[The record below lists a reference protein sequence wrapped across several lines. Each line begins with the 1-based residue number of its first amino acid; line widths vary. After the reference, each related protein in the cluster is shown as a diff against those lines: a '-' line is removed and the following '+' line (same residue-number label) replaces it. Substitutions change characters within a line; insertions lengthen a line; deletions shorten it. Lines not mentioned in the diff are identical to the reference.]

1 MAVQHGLSIGPGRKP
16 RRQVFSFEPCSKFS
30 HLILLHSFIVST
42 VRDEVDSA
50 APPDVPRRP
59 RTPSNDP
66 QRPKT
71 PSGENRP
78 KTPTRLNLTGD
89 TRQKPFINPPNS
101 SHLPRKDYS
110 MQDDSRDYSLD
121 NSKGLDFNRS
131 DFSSRPPPGPRNDRD
146 FTRDF
151 PRGRT
156 NYSMHGLP
164 ESRMDPHNR
173 NEAARPGQFRS
184 RTPGP
189 EHMQQSR
196 GPDFRPEP
204 SRPKTPTASDM
215 RSKTPVPGLY
225 GQVPGGNPDYATN
238 SRFTSGWGSSNS
250 GPYRPGLDSNAR
262 TWGNRIPENSVTQN
276 MQRRDMF
283 DSFGRL
289 NSGSVHGGAGRPK
302 QSTSFESE
310 EPLPSNITRIPK
322 RPPFQNSTFS
332 NPMSGMQSPLQYPGS
347 LEDNAKFIEMNVTLL
362 RQESGFG
369 FRIIGGTEEGSQ
381 VSWEQII

>member
-1 MAVQHGLSIGPGRKP
+1 M
-16 RRQVFSFEPCSKFS
+16 
-30 HLILLHSFIVST
+30 
-42 VRDEVDSA
+42 
-50 APPDVPRRP
+50 PPDVPRRP

-71 PSGENRP
+71 PSAETRP
-78 KTPTRLNLTGD
+78 KTPTRLNLSGD
-89 TRQKPFINPPNS
+89 TRQKPLNPPNS
-101 SHLPRKDYS
+101 AHLPRKDYS
-110 MQDDSRDYSLD
+110 VQDDSRDYSLD
-121 NSKGLDFNRS
+121 NSKGLDFGRS
-131 DFSSRPPPGPRNDRD
+131 EFSSRPPPGPRNEAFRPDGSRD
-146 FTRDF
+146 FS
-151 PRGRT
+151 RGRT
-156 NYSMHGLP
+156 NFSMHNMP
-164 ESRMDPHNR
+164 DSRFDSYNR
-173 NEAARPGQFRS
+173 NEVVRPGQFRS

-189 EHMQQSR
+189 EHMQRSQ
-196 GPDFRPEP
+196 GPDFRPDT

-238 SRFTSGWGSSNS
+238 SRYPSSWGSSGS
-250 GPYRPGLDSNAR
+250 GPYRPGLDSNSR
-262 TWGNRIPENSVTQN
+262 TWGTSIPEHSVTPN

-289 NSGSVHGGAGRPK
+289 NSGVHGGAGRPK

-322 RPPFQNSTFS
+322 RPPFHNSTFS
-332 NPMSGMQSPLQYPGS
+332 NSMPGMQSPFHYPGS
-347 LEDNAKFIEMNVTLL
+347 SEDNAKYIEMNVTLL

-381 VSWEQII
+381 VSWETVCSLEFDL

>member
-1 MAVQHGLSIGPGRKP
+1 M
-16 RRQVFSFEPCSKFS
+16 
-30 HLILLHSFIVST
+30 
-42 VRDEVDSA
+42 
-50 APPDVPRRP
+50 PPDVPRRP
-59 RTPSNDP
+59 RTPSSNEP

-78 KTPTRLNLTGD
+78 KTPTRLNLQGD
-89 TRQKPFINPPNS
+89 RQKPVNPPNS
-101 SHLPRKDYS
+101 AHLPRKDYS
-110 MQDDSRDYSLD
+110 VQDDSRDYSLE
-121 NSKGLDFNRS
+121 NSKGFDVSRNEFGT
-131 DFSSRPPPGPRNDRD
+131 RPPPGPRGEQFRPDGTRGD
-146 FTRDF
+146 FS
-151 PRGRT
+151 RGRT
-156 NYSMHGLP
+156 NFSMHNMQDSRF
-164 ESRMDPHNR
+164 ESYNR

-189 EHMQQSR
+189 EHMQRSQ
-196 GPDFRPEP
+196 GPDYRPEP

-238 SRFTSGWGSSNS
+238 SRFASGWGSAGN
-250 GPYRPGLDSNAR
+250 GPYRSGLDSNSR
-262 TWGNRIPENSVTQN
+262 TWGSSIPEHSVTPN
-276 MQRRDMF
+276 MQRRDML

-322 RPPFQNSTFS
+322 RPMLQNASFS
-332 NPMSGMQSPLQYPGS
+332 NQMTGMQSPFHYPGS
-347 LEDNAKFIEMNVTLL
+347 VEDNAKFLEMNVTLK

-381 VSWEQII
+381 VSGL